1 MDRKQFFES
10 LKPNFLTSTEEEKP
24 GLGSGSAD
32 NTQFKSAGS
41 GLTRRTNTGI
51 KAYAGTFGDA
61 ELLHLMRRSMFGVK
75 YGEFNTVQ
83 HGSMRR

>member
-41 GLTRRTNTGI
+41 
-51 KAYAGTFGDA
+51 KP
-61 ELLHLMRRSMFGVK
+61 HLSKYRKNLENFSQGVPVLG
-75 YGEFNTVQ
+75 YF
-83 HGSMRR
+83 

>member
-24 GLGSGSAD
+24 GLGNASAA

-41 GLTRRTNTGI
+41 GLTRRTNT
-51 KAYAGTFGDA
+51 
-61 ELLHLMRRSMFGVK
+61 
-75 YGEFNTVQ
+75 
-83 HGSMRR
+83 